1 MKEGLKCAAVFIG
14 TVIGAGFATGQEVL
28 LYFGRSSIAV
38 PIFSGILLGLF
49 NAYFWQS
56 AQNLTIESMNICCR
70 IRQKHFMMYV
80 CSFVHISLL

>member
-49 NAYFWQS
+49 NAYF
-56 AQNLTIESMNICCR
+56 
-70 IRQKHFMMYV
+70 
-80 CSFVHISLL
+80 